1 MSRWRDTARPL
12 ATSGCTLCI
21 VCPRTVTLRGDAVA
35 QGRCAMAAVIG
46 DDEVSQRK
54 NAGELCTRVSELTSD
69 FGTSTV
75 GGNTTTCGGCGFRFV
90 GSVTGSALCGRQAT
104 EPAGD
109 ECPDSRAADGT
120 FFGSMSSTR
129 LSMKG
134 QATPMLG
141 DPLGRVPEEIGGDMV
156 PEVGCLRCRN
166 FLPQGE
172 GGSECTGD

>member
-1 MSRWRDTARPL
+1 
-12 ATSGCTLCI
+12 
-21 VCPRTVTLRGDAVA
+21 
-35 QGRCAMAAVIG
+35 MAAVIG

-54 NAGELCTRVSELTSD
+54 NAGELCTRVGELTSD
-69 FGTSTV
+69 LGTSTA
-75 GGNTTTCGGCGFRFV
+75 GGNTTTCGGCGLRFV
-90 GSVTGSALCGRQAT
+90 GSVTGSALCGKQAT

-120 FFGSMSSTR
+120 FFGEHAVDLPADEGSGS
-129 LSMKG
+129 L
-134 QATPMLG
+134 ATPMLG
-141 DPLGRVPEEIGGDMV
+141 DPLGRVLEEIAGDTV